1 MRLFYK
7 LKSKKFIFENIQSEI
22 APAKKSAGFFNC
34 CQLSVVSC
42 QLLIELK
49 FKTQLNF
56 NLLLTTDH

>member
-34 CQLSVVSC
+34 GQWSVVGCQL
-42 QLLIELK
+42 QIE
-49 FKTQLNF
+49 FISRTQLNF
-56 NLLLTTDH
+56 NLLPTTDH